1 MRVIFM
7 GTPDFAAGILEAL
20 VEAQTDIVLVVTQPD
35 RVKGRGKSIAMSD
48 VKETALKHSLP
59 VFQPERIREAGAVEK
74 IRELKPDIIVV
85 AAFGQILPKDLLEIP
100 EHGCINIHASL
111 LPKFRGASPIQQAI
125 IEGEEITGVTVM
137 QMNEG
142 LDTGDILFQEEISI
156 SNQETGGSLFER
168 LSALGAKAAV
178 RALREAEEGSLKP
191 VPQDEEGASYA
202 GIIKKEFGRLRFA
215 EDRAV
220 RCERLVRALDPW
232 PSAFTY
238 IGGKMLKLWKS
249 RVGRE
254 GIFGKAGTVTK
265 VSDSEISVQ
274 CADGEL
280 VLTEVQLEGKKR
292 MSVHDFLL
300 GFKVKEGDELG

>member
-1 MRVIFM
+1 M
-7 GTPDFAAGILEAL
+7 GTPDFASKILEAL
-20 VEAQTDIVLVVTQPD
+20 AEENFEIVLVVTQPD
-35 RVKGRGKSIAMSD
+35 RMKGRGKSVAMSD
-48 VKETALKHSLP
+48 VKKTALRYSRP
-59 VFQPERIREAGAVEK
+59 VFQPERIREAAAIEK
-74 IRELKPDIIVV
+74 IRGLRPDIIIV
-85 AAFGQILPKDLLEIP
+85 AAFGQILPKELLVIP
-100 EHGCINIHASL
+100 EHGCINMHASL

-125 IEGEEITGVTVM
+125 IEGEKITGVTAM

-142 LDTGDILFQEEISI
+142 LDTGDILFQEELEIADG
-156 SNQETGGSLFER
+156 ETGGSLFER
-168 LSALGAKAAV
+168 LGVLGAEAAV
-178 RALREAEEGSLKP
+178 RAVKDAEEGRLIP
-191 VPQDEEGASYA
+191 TPQDDSRATYA
-202 GIIKKEFGRLRFA
+202 GLIKKEFGRLDLSG
-215 EDRAV
+215 ESSV

-238 IGGKMLKLWKS
+238 IGGKMLKIWKS

-254 GIFGKAGTVTK
+254 GIFGKPGTVTG

-280 VLTEVQLEGKKR
+280 VLTEIQLEGKKR